1 MTRDNFVAYKVVLRE
16 HTMNSIGSNQENTM
30 TKYLFALI
38 QQVMVCT
45 QKVLVICWIT
55 ETQTS
60 NVLNCNVNE

>member
-45 QKVLVICWIT
+45 QKVLVIC
-55 ETQTS
+55 
-60 NVLNCNVNE
+60 